1 MNVVSWLMVLT
12 AITIFRFF
20 LPARSEATTLD
31 FPDPVGASIIA
42 MPPSRTTVA
51 ATSSI
56 WRWPGRYS
64 LYGK

>member
-1 MNVVSWLMVLT
+1 MNVVSWLMVRT

-20 LPARSEATTLD
+20 RSVRREAMTLD
-31 FPDPVGASIIA
+31 FPEPVGASIITI
-42 MPPSRTTVA
+42 PPSRATVV